1 MGFASGFP
9 LALEHSKSREDPE
22 ASAGCSH
29 LGQWAIRQG
38 ANAPMVTVVTGV
50 VKVDAEAERRALEK
64 LVQQADQD
72 AVQKR
77 CS

>member
-1 MGFASGFP
+1 MGFASGLS
-9 LALEHSKSREDPE
+9 LALRHSKSREDPE

-29 LGQWAIRQG
+29 LRQWAIRQG
-38 ANAPMVTVVTGV
+38 ANMPTVIVVTPV
-50 VKVDAEAERRALEK
+50 VKVDTQAERRALEK

-72 AVQKR
+72 AVRKR